1 MFHCHVSLPECRWW
15 FQICFYIH
23 PEPWGNDSQFDEHIF
38 QMGWSNHQLVMLE
51 YKCTFVSRNTD
62 VFPYCKKQDVSCN
75 PTEPNSRFFPSF
87 RYLTPRPVLFPCQW
101 GEPEKQHREKQHKA
115 QRWRQANTWSRL
127 KIMWSGLVHYCGF
140 SPKWVGL
147 IPEGLCFPPEFP
159 NILKT
164 TGNRQCLPS
173 KNTQHEKAG
182 AGRFLQ
188 ACKNMESNLTNFG
201 KVVEHPKRCII
212 QEVWWFQVCQLGA
225 PKKKVRGS
233 LACRSSRFFVGWNYP
248 PLKLTFWHLKMD
260 AWNTSFLLGSPIFRC
275 YVSFKECNFTYGG
288 WSVKPHLFPTIK
300 KSRI

>member
-1 MFHCHVSLPECRWW
+1 MF
-15 FQICFYIH
+15 
-23 PEPWGNDSQFDEHIF
+23 
-38 QMGWSNHQLVMLE
+38 SNTA
-51 YKCTFVSRNTD
+51 K
-62 VFPYCKKQDVSCN
+62 
-75 PTEPNSRFFPSF
+75 TEMFLAIQPDRTQGFFPA
-87 RYLTPRPVLFPCQW
+87 LDIWPQRPVLW

-173 KNTQHEKAG
+173 KNTHHEKAG

-188 ACKNMESNLTNFG
+188 ASKNKESKKRILAKLWSTPNGVSSKRFG
-201 KVVEHPKRCII
+201 DFKFVNIGGPLKS
-212 QEVWWFQVCQLGA
+212 
-225 PKKKVRGS
+225 P
-233 LACRSSRFFVGWNYP
+233 LASELADLAGFFVGWNTLP
-248 PLKLTFWHLKMD
+248 ETNSSHLKMD

-275 YVSFKECNFTYGG
+275 YVSRDCNSTYGG
-288 WSVKPHLFPTIK
+288 LK
-300 KSRI
+300 R